1 MQTFTYSFLFSSLV
15 SADSPEKLQQ
25 ICPTCPLLLSVDSPE
40 AMTAARVTLVS
51 YKRTSTMAA
60 GLGVKKITR
69 AAAQVSLDILLL
81 TLMGG
86 KKAAGLILLLD
97 SASNIMF
104 MGGNHT

>member
-1 MQTFTYSFLFSSLV
+1 
-15 SADSPEKLQQ
+15 
-25 ICPTCPLLLSVDSPE
+25 
-40 AMTAARVTLVS
+40 
-51 YKRTSTMAA
+51 MAA